1 MTVDLK
7 LKGYKILF
15 LMHKLLFPLL
25 AVIALPTAVNATN
38 YVECE
43 AIYSLISRTQRQRD
57 AAWER
62 KYDLGKIGEFD
73 ETPYNEVSERALKDY
88 KKRGCYG
95 L

>member
-1 MTVDLK
+1 MR
-7 LKGYKILF
+7 
-15 LMHKLLFPLL
+15 KLLIPLL
-25 AVIALPTAVNATN
+25 AVIALPSTANATN

-57 AAWER
+57 AEWER
-62 KYDLGKIGEFD
+62 YYDLGKIGEFD
-73 ETPYNEVSERALKDY
+73 ETPYNEVSERALKDF

>member
-1 MTVDLK
+1 MR
-7 LKGYKILF
+7 
-15 LMHKLLFPLL
+15 KLLILLL
-25 AVIALPTAVNATN
+25 AVMSLPSTANATN

-43 AIYSLISRTQRQRD
+43 AIYSLISRTQKQRD
-57 AAWER
+57 AEWGR
-62 KYDLGKIGEFD
+62 YYDVGKLGEFD

>member
-1 MTVDLK
+1 MR
-7 LKGYKILF
+7 
-15 LMHKLLFPLL
+15 KLLIPLL
-25 AVIALPTAVNATN
+25 AVIALPSTANATN

-57 AAWER
+57 AEWER
-62 KYDLGKIGEFD
+62 YYDLGKIGEFD

>member
-1 MTVDLK
+1 MR
-7 LKGYKILF
+7 
-15 LMHKLLFPLL
+15 KLLIPLL
-25 AVIALPTAVNATN
+25 AAVALPTAVNATN

-43 AIYSLISRTQRQRD
+43 AIYTLISRTQRQRD
-57 AAWER
+57 AEWER
-62 KYDLGKIGEFD
+62 YYDRGEMDKFD

>member
-1 MTVDLK
+1 MK
-7 LKGYKILF
+7 R
-15 LMHKLLFPLL
+15 LLITLL
-25 AVIALPTAVNATN
+25 AAVALPTAVNATN

-57 AAWER
+57 AEWER

-73 ETPYNEVSERALKDY
+73 ETPYNKVSERAKKDY

-95 L
+95 F